1 MRIGKALVDAGIISE
16 EQLIQALRLHEQEPG
31 RSLGEVVAKLF
42 GIPVEKLDEL
52 NVRSVLLPRFRK
64 LLLTRLLTISRGDK
78 FAKGLD
84 VTSFITGITTLP
96 ESFVVQDGKWRRYTF
111 TNGVCECL
119 KEERGF
125 ITVID
130 VLVTLKTASSSI
142 VEGRLGVRHDSR
154 VDRLEILDD
163 DTHVRES
170 IYYGLRSA
178 YKSSS

>member
-1 MRIGKALVDAGIISE
+1 MRIGKALVDAEVISE
-16 EQLIQALRLHEQEPG
+16 EQLDQALRLHEQEPA
-31 RSLGEVVAKLF
+31 RSLGELVVEAF
-42 GIPVEKLDEL
+42 GVPAEKVDEL
-52 NVRSVLLPRFRK
+52 NVRAVLLPRFRK
-64 LLLTRLLTISRGDK
+64 LLLTRLLAVSKGDK

-96 ESFVVQDGKWRRYTF
+96 ESFVVQDGKWRRYAF
-111 TNGVCECL
+111 NSGVCERL

-130 VLVTLKTASSSI
+130 VLVTLKTATGSSI
-142 VEGRLGVRHDSR
+142 EGRFGVRHDSR

-178 YKSSS
+178 YRSSS